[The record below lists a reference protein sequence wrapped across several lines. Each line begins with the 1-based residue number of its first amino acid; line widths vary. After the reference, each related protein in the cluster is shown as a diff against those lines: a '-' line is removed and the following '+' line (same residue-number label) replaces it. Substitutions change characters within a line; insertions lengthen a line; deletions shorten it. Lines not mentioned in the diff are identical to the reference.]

1 MSNGTPLL
9 SQSAVRDHYQNSKA
23 RLLLFDWDGT
33 LTPIVQNPEDAM
45 PTAADIEV
53 LKKISSDP
61 ENDFWIISGREPG
74 FLDKH
79 LGLIK
84 SISLSA
90 EHGAFVRRSHHFD
103 WEETSDSAD
112 KTWQSAIMTIF
123 EHFTSKTRGSWI
135 ERKNTAITWH
145 YRNAKPEEG
154 VIYTKEC
161 KERLEVEISGS
172 LPNLEVINGKM
183 CLEVRPHSVDKGV
196 IVRQIL
202 ENYIQDHG
210 QRTAPGFVLC
220 VGDDV
225 TDEDMFHAVRKSNLP
240 VDQAF
245 TVSVG
250 PPSKLTTAFWYLP
263 EPADVVALLYQLA
276 SFTEDSH
283 EEL

>member
-1 MSNGTPLL
+1 MSNGTSLL
-9 SQSAVRDHYQNSKA
+9 SQPAVHDHYQNSKA

-61 ENDFWIISGREPG
+61 ENEFWIISGREPK

-112 KTWQSAIMTIF
+112 KMWQSTIMTIF

-145 YRNAKPEEG
+145 YRNAAPEES
-154 VIYTKEC
+154 VIHTEEC
-161 KERLEVEISGS
+161 KKRLEMVISGS
-172 LPNLEVINGKM
+172 LPNLEAINGKM
-183 CLEVRPHSVDKGV
+183 CLEVRPRSVNKGA
-196 IVRQIL
+196 IVRRIL
-202 ENYIQDHG
+202 EDYTQDQG

-225 TDEDMFHAVRKSNLP
+225 TDEDMFHAVRNSNLP
-240 VDQAF
+240 ADQAF

-250 PPSKLTTAFWYLP
+250 SPSKLTAASWYLP

-276 SFTEDSH
+276 SITEDSQ